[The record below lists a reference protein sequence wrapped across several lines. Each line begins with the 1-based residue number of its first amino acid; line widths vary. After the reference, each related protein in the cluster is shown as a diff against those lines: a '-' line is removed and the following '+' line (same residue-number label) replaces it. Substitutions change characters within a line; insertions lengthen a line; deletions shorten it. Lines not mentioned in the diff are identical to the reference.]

1 MKGTD
6 VSIGEQKYIEEG
18 FKELNEEKDGEI
30 WRKGRME
37 DGRMEEGKDE
47 RWKDGG
53 RWDLRKVR
61 MEDVRMEEGK
71 DERMKEEE
79 R

>member
-6 VSIGEQKYIEEG
+6 VSIGEEKYIEEG
-18 FKELNEEKDGEI
+18 FKEFNEKKDGEI
-30 WRKGRME
+30 WRKGRMK

-47 RWKDGG
+47 RWNNGG
-53 RWDLRKVR
+53 RWDWRKVR

-71 DERMKEEE
+71 G
-79 R
+79 